1 MYFEGGLPSSL
12 KSIGDW
18 NKLWADLKNGKMDN
32 LKNSNLQNFN
42 YDCFLIIHKTM
53 NTGNSFG
60 VRLSCGKKIANQVW
74 EILDVHLKANSC
86 MILWFAHM

>member
-1 MYFEGGLPSSL
+1 M
-12 KSIGDW
+12 
-18 NKLWADLKNGKMDN
+18 KNGKMDN

-60 VRLSCGKKIANQVW
+60 V
-74 EILDVHLKANSC
+74 
-86 MILWFAHM
+86 